1 MIRRTT
7 GFFSAGLL
15 LVLAGCSPPSP
26 MGDSGG
32 GDAADGSS
40 ADAQPAI
47 CRLDTDGDSIP
58 DMVEGEGDFDRDGT
72 PNKEDDDSDNDR
84 IPDRIEAHY
93 GSERPSCVTR
103 PVDSDGDNSPDFL
116 DRDSNQDGLEDIVSF
131 APPIMQTP
139 PDGGWERNPF
149 DLDGDGTP
157 DYADRDADGDTIEN
171 SAEITVNGMP
181 EAPDTDGDMRPDWRD
196 SDSDNDTI
204 GDRDEGTTDR
214 DRDMIPNFRDTDSD
228 GDGANDRDEAGDGD
242 ITTPPNECMREV
254 DARDPAMTR
263 PDGLADYLD
272 FDSDNDGAADREERA
287 AGTDI
292 CNADSDGDGQGDV
305 IENAYCARRMMTGC
319 GTDPMRRIPPTDYF
333 VILPLGATVA
343 RELEFGTNIRVADVF
358 FIADTTGSMTSVL
371 GAIRQSIATPT
382 TGIAAR
388 IRAQIPEVWFG
399 VGHYEDYPV
408 SIHASTTDRVFHP
421 LCPGLPGSSAVRHCQ
436 MSTYGGIQITRD
448 EMAVQTAANAI
459 PGGDGGDGLS
469 TSVEAIYQLIVGD
482 GYFDR
487 SNPAPC
493 VNGDGVNRCW
503 VPPTTCTEGRYGAAC
518 FRAGSLPIIVHYSD
532 TQSHYGSR
540 NPSSTTFN
548 NTPTDVM
555 PRGHTTDEMLT
566 AMRRVGARMISLN
579 ALTSVRCEGRIFT
592 SHSGAGPCYDFR
604 MWAEGSGS
612 VNIDGNPFI
621 FDISTTN
628 TTPFIEGTVE
638 GVRQIASRTPI
649 DISTQLENDPTNPAM
664 VNATDFIVR
673 RVPSCEVEPRNRNC
687 FTPAT
692 GVNPTDAVGRTD
704 SSTFFRVLPG
714 TRVRFTIVFANND
727 VFPGYEDRSTLFHA
741 YIHVVGDGFARLDTR
756 EVFILVPARTSDPG

>member
-1 MIRRTT
+1 M
-7 GFFSAGLL
+7 
-15 LVLAGCSPPSP
+15 PPTPS
-26 MGDSGG
+26 GDGGG
-32 GDAADGSS
+32 GDARDGGGGG
-40 ADAQPAI
+40 DAQPAI
-47 CRLDTDGDSIP
+47 CMLDTDRDSIP
-58 DMVEGEGDFDRDGT
+58 DMVEGEGDADRDGT
-72 PNKEDDDSDNDR
+72 PNKADEDSDGDR
-84 IPDRIEAHY
+84 IPDQIEAHY

-103 PVDSDGDNSPDFL
+103 PMDSDGDNTPDFL
-116 DRDSNQDGLEDIVSF
+116 DRDSNGDGLEDLVSYT
-131 APPIMQTP
+131 PPIMQTP

-149 DLDGDGTP
+149 DLDGDRIP
-157 DYADRDADGDTIEN
+157 DYADRDADGDGIEN

-181 EAPDTDGDMRPDWRD
+181 EAPDTDADMRPDWRD
-196 SDSDNDTI
+196 TDSDNDTI
-204 GDRDEGTTDR
+204 ADRDEGTTDR
-214 DRDMIPNFRDTDSD
+214 DRDMIGNFRDTDSD
-228 GDGANDRDEAGDGD
+228 GDGANDSDEAGDAD
-242 ITTPPNECMREV
+242 LTTPPTECVRELDV
-254 DARDPAMTR
+254 RDPSMTR
-263 PDGLADYLD
+263 PDGLPDYLD

-287 AGTDI
+287 AGTNI
-292 CNADSDGDGQGDV
+292 CNADSDADGQTDV
-305 IENAYCARRMMTGC
+305 VENAYCTRRMMTGC
-319 GTDPMRRIPPTDYF
+319 GTDPMRRIPATDYF

-371 GAIRQSIATPT
+371 GAVRQSIATPG

-388 IRAQIPEVWFG
+388 IRTQIPETWFG
-399 VGHYEDYPV
+399 VGHYEDYPLSAHAV
-408 SIHASTTDRVFHP
+408 SSDRVFHP

-436 MSTYGGIQITRD
+436 MSTYGGIQINRD
-448 EMAVQTAANAI
+448 EMAVQSAAIAI
-459 PGGDGGDGLS
+459 PGGSGGDGLS
-469 TSVEAIYQLIVGD
+469 TSVEAMYQLIVGD

-487 SNPAPC
+487 SAAVPC
-493 VNGDGVNRCW
+493 ENGTGANRCW
-503 VPPTTCTEGRYGAAC
+503 VPPTTCPEGRFGAAC
-518 FRAGSLPIIVHYSD
+518 FRSGALPIIVHYSD

-540 NPSSTTFN
+540 NPSATNFN
-548 NTPTDVM
+548 REPTDVM
-555 PRGHTTDEMLT
+555 PRGHTTDDLLT
-566 AMRRVGARMISLN
+566 AMRRVGAKMISLN
-579 ALTSVRCEGRIFT
+579 AQSGTRCEGRVVT
-592 SHSGAGPCYDFR
+592 MHEGTQPCYDFR

-628 TTPFIEGTVE
+628 TQPFIEGTVE

-664 VNATDFIVR
+664 INATEFIVR

-692 GVNPTDAVGRTD
+692 GVSLTEAVGRTD

-756 EVFILVPARTSDPG
+756 EVFILVPARSSDPG